1 MAKYIVTYCTTCY
14 QDVEVE
20 ANNVYEALDKAAKK
34 VPEYNFNEETY
45 NVSIEPE
52 NVREVRHE

>member
-1 MAKYIVTYCTTCY
+1 MAKYIVTYCVTCY

-20 ANNVYEALDKAAKK
+20 ANNDYEALDEAAKK
-34 VPEYNFNEETY
+34 VPEFTFNEDTY

-52 NVREVRHE
+52 NVREVRYE

>member
-1 MAKYIVTYCTTCY
+1 MAKYIVTYCVTCY

-20 ANNVYEALDKAAKK
+20 ANNDYEALDEAAKK
-34 VPEYNFNEETY
+34 VPEFNFNEDTY

-52 NVREVRHE
+52 NVREVRYE

>member
-1 MAKYIVTYCTTCY
+1 MAKYIVTYRVTCY

-20 ANNVYEALDKAAKK
+20 ANNDYEALDEAAKK
-34 VPEYNFNEETY
+34 VPKFNFNEETY

-52 NVREVRHE
+52 DVREVRHE